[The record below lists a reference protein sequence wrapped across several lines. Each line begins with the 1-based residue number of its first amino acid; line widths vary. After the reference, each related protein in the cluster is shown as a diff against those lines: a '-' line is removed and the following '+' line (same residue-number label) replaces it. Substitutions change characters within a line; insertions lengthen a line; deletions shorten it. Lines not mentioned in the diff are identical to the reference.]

1 MPHPASRQIETP
13 LTLPTNDNGSNV
25 RVRRVATLGDL
36 TELANASCTPTRSVN
51 EGVGRLRPRS
61 HFGLVGAGQHFA
73 NALLAALVLTL
84 GFAGTD
90 GARLRQ
96 ILINLLG
103 NAKKFTPAG
112 GVRMIARGERKTLPA
127 KLVID
132 VIDTGVGIPQD
143 KQNQIFEPFMQADT
157 SVTRKFGGTGLGL
170 SISRRLARL
179 MGGDLTVESSPG
191 AGSNFCL
198 SIATDDLTQ
207 TRFVAPSAVGN
218 VIPVRQARQRPAA
231 EVQTLTGLRVL
242 LVDDG
247 DSNRKLVSMIL
258 RRAGAEISAASD
270 GQQACDLALSE
281 RAFDVILLDMQ
292 MPVMDGYTAATR
304 MRAAGLTLP
313 IIALTAH
320 AMKGDRERC
329 LAAGCSNY
337 LTKPISTEEL
347 LARIESLN
355 VIGAKRT
362 PSVKSSPSGGS
373 LIKPQWDDT
382 PIHSELPVEEPELA
396 AIVAEFVPALKR
408 KVADLAEVV
417 ARRDPAE
424 TLVAAHWIKG
434 AAGTAGYNGF
444 TDPAA
449 QICKAI
455 RSSTWAGLDDHVLT
469 LQNYAKRV
477 VAPVVECRRTDRSLL
492 RMSRIQLFA

>member
-1 MPHPASRQIETP
+1 MIVSEAPDGRQRGATI
-13 LTLPTNDNGSNV
+13 NFV
-25 RVRRVATLGDL
+25 RVGKTIKL
-36 TELANASCTPTRSVN
+36 E
-51 EGVGRLRPRS
+51 
-61 HFGLVGAGQHFA
+61 
-73 NALLAALVLTL
+73 
-84 GFAGTD
+84 
-90 GARLRQ
+90 
-96 ILINLLG
+96 IN
-103 NAKKFTPAG
+103 
-112 GVRMIARGERKTLPA
+112 
-127 KLVID
+127 
-132 VIDTGVGIPQD
+132 VIDTGVGIPSD
-143 KQNQIFEPFMQADT
+143 KQNQIFEPFRQADT

-198 SIATDDLTQ
+198 SIATGDLSQ
-207 TRFVAPSAVGN
+207 TRFLAPSAVGN
-218 VIPVRQARQRPAA
+218 VIPVRQARKRPAA

-242 LVDDG
+242 LVDDD

-258 RRAGAEISAASD
+258 RRAGAEISEASD

-292 MPVMDGYTAATR
+292 TPVIDGYTAATR

-313 IIALTAH
+313 IMAITAH
-320 AMKGDRERC
+320 AMKGDRERG

-347 LARIESLN
+347 LAHIESLH

-362 PSVKSSPSGGS
+362 PSAKSPPSGDS
-373 LIKPQWDDT
+373 RVKPQWDDT

-424 TLVAAHWIKG
+424 TLAAAHWIKG

-449 QICKAI
+449 QICAAV
-455 RSSTWAGLDDHVLT
+455 RSSTWAGIDGHVLT
-469 LQNYAKRV
+469 LQNYAERV
-477 VAPVVECRRTDRSLL
+477 VAPVVDAIELAL
-492 RMSRIQLFA
+492 AL